1 MPAYQRERDASVAA
15 RFRELFPTRQI
26 VQIDPISINW
36 FGGGMHCITQQQP
49 A

>member
-1 MPAYQRERDASVAA
+1 VAA